1 MNYRVVSSDKGVGMN
16 IEKDGE
22 LSLIRLPERF
32 AGPMVREVSM
42 LVRNSLGG
50 QLESLLVD
58 FTETKFIDSSA
69 IGLLVSCA
77 KDFKARGSMFC
88 LRNLNE
94 NVKELFS
101 ETGLDMIFN
110 IETQRGLDSA
120 KIDIFEESVNIRLD
134 IKKET
139 LSDVCILHL
148 NGVMNHPRGSRF
160 FKQQFLL
167 AMAYNKKII
176 INLDG
181 LTFFD
186 SLSVSVM
193 LNMNKLLKETGGS
206 LRLCGANYIIDD
218 LFTTLNINQIIPL
231 YEDTNA
237 ALAEWK

>member
-1 MNYRVVSSDKGVGMN
+1 MD
-16 IEKDGE
+16 IEKEGE
-22 LSLIRLPERF
+22 ISVIRLPERF
-32 AGPMVREVSM
+32 SGS
-42 LVRNSLGG
+42 LVRDASVLIRGSLSG
-50 QLESLLVD
+50 QMESLVVD
-58 FTETKFIDSSA
+58 FAQTKFVDSSA

-77 KDFKARGSMFC
+77 KDFKSRGSMFC
-88 LRNLNE
+88 LRNLCDT
-94 NVKELFS
+94 VKELFS

-134 IKKET
+134 IRKET
-139 LSDVCILHL
+139 ISDVCVLQL

-167 AMAYNKKII
+167 AMANHKKIL
-176 INLDG
+176 INLEG

-206 LRLCGANYIIDD
+206 LRLCGANYIIED
-218 LFTTLNINQIIPL
+218 LFTTLNINQIIPI
-231 YEDTNA
+231 YEDATA
-237 ALAEWK
+237 AVSEWN